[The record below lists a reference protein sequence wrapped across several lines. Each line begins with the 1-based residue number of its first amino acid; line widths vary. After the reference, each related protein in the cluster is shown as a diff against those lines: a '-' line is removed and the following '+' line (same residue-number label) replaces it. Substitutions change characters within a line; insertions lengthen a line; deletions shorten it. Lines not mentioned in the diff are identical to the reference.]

1 MRLQLGSFLGELTMM
16 RNLIASSLAV
26 LILCVPALAVDIP
39 ASSSVGAVPASPGD
53 GLNGRYWQL
62 APKTIGEDPN
72 ALKLNG
78 FPIIASTA
86 PTATFTSTALNYTG
100 DDLTPI
106 GTWLGSD
113 AGSLVGGN
121 PAVNNMDD
129 GLLSFTGYLAVEA
142 PATWDFYMPSDDGSI
157 LDIGGVRVI
166 DNDGSHGSP
175 GPAPNG
181 QAKFTAAGLYP
192 VEITYYNGD
201 WTDPNDPNAH
211 GGANIAWR
219 LGTADADP
227 LVSTAILYTVPE
239 PAALALAGL
248 GSLAGLMMLRR
259 RK

>member
-1 MRLQLGSFLGELTMM
+1 MM
-16 RNLIASSLAV
+16 RNLVACTLVV
-26 LILCVPALAVDIP
+26 LTLCVPALAVDVP
-39 ASSSVGAVPASPGD
+39 AGASVGPVPGAPGD

-62 APKTIGEDPN
+62 APKTIGEDAN

-86 PTATFTSTALNYTG
+86 PTATFKSTVLNYTG

-106 GTWLGSD
+106 GTWLAGD
-113 AGSLVGGN
+113 AASIVGGN

-129 GLLSFTGYLAVEA
+129 GLMSFTGYLAVPA
-142 PATWDFYMPSDDGSI
+142 PATMDFYMPSDDGSI

-166 DNDGSHGSP
+166 NNDGSHGSP

-181 QAKFTAAGLYP
+181 QATFTAAGLYP

-201 WTDPNDPNAH
+201 WTDPNNAAAH

-219 LGTADADP
+219 SGTNDQGSIVP
-227 LVSTAILYTVPE
+227 TASLYTVPE
-239 PAALALAGL
+239 PATLALAGL
-248 GSLAGLMMLRR
+248 GSLAALMMLRR